1 MILFCSCK
9 KQNNI
14 SEVKQNN
21 TFDKKLEIRVSNKKI
36 DDCKVLLQK
45 LVSTSTLQNPFIKN
59 LDVEIDKIDE
69 KKMTIKLFDNL
80 DKEQNAIGWIVIDVT
95 NKKIFDITNDIENP
109 IVLEYDDSLWNK
121 MIDCYFNSNKLF
133 KKDITEN
140 LKKVNCQNTQ
150 LDDGQMQVCVY
161 LDTSLEKVYK
171 TTIEK
176 SEINDSENLPINLPL
191 KNETKNI
198 DKNSL
203 ISISDS
209 IFSKNKIQFEF
220 LYEGGVTTL
229 MLEQNGKNV
238 KRTIIYSAD

>member
-1 MILFCSCK
+1 
-9 KQNNI
+9 
-14 SEVKQNN
+14 
-21 TFDKKLEIRVSNKKI
+21 
-36 DDCKVLLQK
+36 
-45 LVSTSTLQNPFIKN
+45 
-59 LDVEIDKIDE
+59 
-69 KKMTIKLFDNL
+69 
-80 DKEQNAIGWIVIDVT
+80 
-95 NKKIFDITNDIENP
+95 
-109 IVLEYDDSLWNK
+109 
-121 MIDCYFNSNKLF
+121 
-133 KKDITEN
+133 
-140 LKKVNCQNTQ
+140 
-150 LDDGQMQVCVY
+150 MQVCVY